1 MRLFKFAFIRMM
13 LICFTFFSVF
23 SPSSLSVMAAQST
36 ETTEFPP
43 EETTSQQTQPTQN
56 TTNLRLIHTP
66 VTVTSNQQDLA
77 IRVKVEN
84 GSENTTVT
92 LFYQTSPDLEWK
104 AKTLTKE
111 NNNEYSGAISAA
123 EYVGTKLSYYIEAK
137 DGEQTTYYPD
147 NKEEPVQ
154 VTVQEEGNDD
164 PQKNPKLLITEIVP
178 DSTNV
183 GGSDGYEFI
192 EIYNNSNQ
200 PISLQ
205 DYQIIYRY
213 PASENKQDVIW
224 KFDDNKTIPAQSS
237 FVAWIK
243 NGSNED
249 KTIADFNNI
258 YKSEVSEDRMT
269 TIHSAGMANTA
280 ERTIIIADK
289 FNNEISSARYG
300 KEDVVQNKGIQ
311 YKVANGQK
319 QLVNIGL
326 SNPANPGEIIKGQVP
341 AEPVQV
347 SHDTH
352 PPVIMHTPVTKGK
365 WQEDIKIE
373 AKVTDNE
380 KVVSV
385 VLSYRFQEN
394 GEYKSIPMELSNAE
408 TNTYSAIIPK
418 ESIFTNEV
426 FYKIEAFDGTQK
438 VETEEQKIT
447 IDNGSFDAQK
457 LPPLLIT
464 ELVPDSTNVNGLD
477 GYEFIEIYNN
487 SSKDI
492 NLKDYKIHYRYPMDG
507 PEADLVWGPE
517 KEDIILPAGQTMIFW
532 IINKGNKD
540 KTVADFN
547 AHYGTQLVE
556 NKSIV
561 KIYSNGMSN
570 TNHNGI
576 AIATNTGH
584 DVVAAYYNDELNV
597 KDTAADKGI
606 FYTFPRDGSRN
617 MKKYSSAKERA
628 TPGQVAPVQVPDQP
642 VVIPEDNEKPTFEDL
657 TTQKQVS
664 EYENIQ
670 LLFDAKD
677 NQQVKTVR
685 LFYKDNQAEKY
696 KSVDL
701 LQDFNDNLYHYTI
714 YSPELIGK
722 AFIEY
727 YLVISDGTN
736 DVTTEK
742 QQISIVQEE
751 KPQGI
756 RLNVTD
762 ETILNQTAIIK
773 ASSNN
778 ISNTTIRIDSKDVT
792 AETKPALEDQAYFA
806 VEVKKTNLYF
816 KNGITIGDD
825 VLLIFDDTINQY
837 VTLTVPID
845 PKYFEKGKGTTI
857 SVRSGTK
864 VSPFDQESEE
874 NRDDFYIKN
883 ARLVLKDGTV
893 LYDSNY
899 ADPEKEI
906 SVGDGAS
913 SQKTVDFTFTIPE
926 EKYNSIAYV
935 WDTTKETEGTHVI
948 QAADGQNTITVNVKI
963 DNSAPM
969 ITPSVEEGKEY
980 KGEFTIDAETKDEI
994 AGVSKV
1000 EATLDGK
1007 PIDLP
1012 FATSSAE
1019 LSKGEHTLILK
1030 AVDHVGNVASK
1041 TVTFS
1046 TVEEHPFNP
1055 EVISPKHQQEN
1066 VSTSPKLKVK
1076 VSDPTKDD
1084 LHVAFFKGYQYQ
1096 PGEKELSIYQNHV
1109 DREPPKEMI
1118 PQGETI
1124 ITGEELKKLEKAD
1137 SQYVITKSTTQFPYQ
1152 RFQVKLDKEIDA
1164 DDEIQ
1169 FTWEGKSLLGRK
1181 VTMYAWNYTANKWE
1195 ALHWKVAEND
1205 ENFTLQGTVKGPD
1218 YVKDQTVQVM
1228 MQDEIASTTQF
1239 DYTFVWMSD
1248 TQYYS
1253 ESYPHIFKRM
1263 TEWIAEKQQELN
1275 IQYVFHTGDIV
1286 DEAEDEMQWKNAN
1299 DAMSVLDQHNIPYG
1313 VLAGNH
1319 DVGHK
1324 TGDYNQYSKYFG
1336 EERFKGKDYYGE
1348 SYKNNRGHYDLISVN
1363 GNDFIMIYMGWGVND
1378 EDIAW
1383 INEVLAKYPDR
1394 MAILNFH
1401 EYLLVSG
1408 NRSPIGDKIY
1418 EKVVVPNK
1426 NVIAVLCGHYHDSE
1440 TLISEIDNDKDGK
1453 PDRKVY
1459 QILADYQGGPEGGQ
1473 GFMRLLH
1480 VNPIENKIYVK
1491 TYSPYLNKYNY
1502 YDSATYPGKD
1512 EFVMDINLKPQEKV
1526 VATDKFEVNVFTNQ
1540 KIGEEAKVKDNETAE
1555 VEWKNLSAEK
1565 EYGWYVTVT
1574 DDFKGKTRSPIWT
1587 FTTAKQMPHPGSGN
1601 NNNGSNPPPSDDRNH
1616 NGNNPPLSDDKNS
1629 NGQRPP
1635 MDGEVILPENS
1646 MSITEETMQD
1656 GRKKITSTIP
1666 KSAIE
1671 DLISKKTTFNILT
1684 IMLHPEKSKEFTEVK
1699 FSSDII
1705 ELLNKKNQQSVIQ
1718 VETGNGTYSL
1728 PIKELNLSNL
1738 AKQLNTSVDQMQIAI
1753 RINKISDKE
1762 GVLQKHRLT
1771 AVSNVIDF
1779 TVLVSAGRK
1788 EIELNRFTQP
1798 IKRSIKFENK
1808 VNVNRATVI
1817 RLNEDGSFAALP
1829 TYLNGNEAVFRS
1841 MTNSKYTIVEHHQTF
1856 SDIKGLWN
1864 REDVEKLASKFIIHG
1879 RKDGTYGPLEDTKR
1893 IHLAVLLT
1901 RSLGLAASKKYDGR
1915 FNDVKG
1921 DEWFAEEL
1929 MAAVEA
1935 GIIKGKGDGRFA
1947 PYESVT
1953 REQAAAMI
1961 SRAMQYVG
1969 YNKQKLDAGKSIKNY
1984 KDFHAIGT
1992 WAQDDVELLLQAG
2005 IMQGRKTG
2013 EFAPREPANRSH
2025 IAAILNRFLVFV
2037 DYMN

>member
-23 SPSSLSVMAAQST
+23 SPSSLSVMAAPSAKSSS
-36 ETTEFPP
+36 EGH
-43 EETTSQQTQPTQN
+43 EETTPRQTQSATSN
-56 TTNLRLIHTP
+56 TAGLQLIHTP
-66 VTVTSNQQDLA
+66 VTAISNQQDLA
-77 IRVKVEN
+77 IRTKVEN
-84 GSENTTVT
+84 GDENTTVT

-111 NNNEYSGAISAA
+111 NNDEYSGTISAA
-123 EYVGTKLSYYIEAK
+123 EYVGTELSYYIEAK
-137 DGEQTTYYPD
+137 SGEQTTYYPA

-154 VTVQEEGNDD
+154 VTIQAAGNDD
-164 PQKNPKLLITEIVP
+164 PQKNPKLLITEVVP
-178 DSTNV
+178 DSTNT
-183 GGSDGYEFI
+183 GSSDGYEFI
-192 EIYNNSNQ
+192 EIYNNSNH
-200 PISLQ
+200 PVSLQ

-213 PASENKQDVIW
+213 PAADHKADAIW
-224 KFDDNKTIPAQSS
+224 EFDDNKTIPAQSS
-237 FVAWIK
+237 LVVWIK

-249 KTIADFNNI
+249 KTLADFNNI
-258 YKSEVSEDRMT
+258 YKSNVSEDKMT

-311 YKVANGQK
+311 YKVVNGQK

-326 SNPANPGEIIKGQVP
+326 SNPANPGKIIEGQVP

-347 SHDTH
+347 SHDTQ

-408 TNTYSAIIPK
+408 TKTYSAIIPK
-418 ESIFTNEV
+418 ESIFTNEI
-426 FYKIEAFDGTQK
+426 FYKIEAFDGIQK
-438 VETEEQKIT
+438 AETEEQKIT
-447 IDNGSFDAQK
+447 IDSGSFDAQK

-492 NLKDYKIHYRYPMDG
+492 NLKDYKIRYRYPMDG
-507 PEADLVWGPE
+507 PEADLVWRPE
-517 KEDIILPAGQTMIFW
+517 KEDIILPAGKTMVFW
-532 IINKGNKD
+532 IINKGNTD

-556 NKSIV
+556 NETIV
-561 KIYSNGMSN
+561 KMNSNGMSN

-576 AIATNTGH
+576 VIATNTGH
-584 DVVAAYYNDELNV
+584 DVAAAYYNDELNV
-597 KDTAADKGI
+597 KDTAPDKGI
-606 FYTFPRDGSRN
+606 FFTFPRDGSRN
-617 MKKYSSAKERA
+617 MKKYSSTKERA

-642 VVIPEDNEKPTFEDL
+642 VNIPGDHENPTFEDL

-664 EYENIQ
+664 EYENVQ

-722 AFIEY
+722 AFMEY

-742 QQISIVQEE
+742 RQIAIIQEE

-762 ETILNQTAIIK
+762 GTILNKTAIIK
-773 ASSNN
+773 ASSDA
-778 ISNTTIRIDSKDVT
+778 ISNTTIRIDSKNVT

-825 VLLIFDDTINQY
+825 ILLIFDDTVNQY

-845 PKYFEKGKGTTI
+845 PKYFAKGKGTTI

-864 VSPFDQESEE
+864 VSPFDTESEE

-893 LYDSNY
+893 LYDSSY

-913 SQKTVDFTFTIPE
+913 SQKTVDFTFMIPD
-926 EKYNSIAYV
+926 EKYNAKAYV
-935 WDTTKETEGTHVI
+935 WDTTKEAEGTHVI
-948 QAADGQNTITVNVKI
+948 QAADGQNTVTANVKV

-1012 FATSSAE
+1012 FAASSAE
-1019 LSKGEHTLILK
+1019 LSKGKHTLVLK
-1030 AVDHVGNVASK
+1030 AVDHVGNAASK
-1041 TVTFS
+1041 TITFS
-1046 TVEEHPFNP
+1046 TVEEHPFSP
-1055 EVISPKHQQEN
+1055 EVISPKHQEEN
-1066 VSTSPKLKVK
+1066 VPTSPKLKVK

-1096 PGEKELSIYQNHV
+1096 PGEKELSVYQNDV
-1109 DREPPKEMI
+1109 DREPPKEMV
-1118 PQGETI
+1118 PNGETA

-1137 SQYVITKSTTQFPYQ
+1137 SKYVVTKSTNQFPYQ
-1152 RFQVKLDKEIDA
+1152 RFQVKLDKEISA
-1164 DDEIQ
+1164 NDEIQ
-1169 FTWEGKSLLGRK
+1169 FTWKGKSLLGRK
-1181 VTMYAWNYTANKWE
+1181 VTMYAWNYAANKWE

-1205 ENFTLQGTVKGPD
+1205 ENFTLQGTVKGTD

-1228 MQDEIASTTQF
+1228 VQDEIASTTQF

-1275 IQYVFHTGDIV
+1275 IQYVFHTGDLV

-1299 DAMSVLDQHNIPYG
+1299 EAMSVLDQHNIPYG

-1440 TLISEIDNDKDGK
+1440 TLISEIDDDKDGT

-1480 VNPIENKIYVK
+1480 VNPVENKIYVK

-1512 EFVMDINLKPQEKV
+1512 EFVMEMNLTPQEKV
-1526 VATDKFEVNVFTNQ
+1526 VATDKFAVDVFTNQ
-1540 KIGEEAKVKDNETAE
+1540 KIGEVAKVKDNETAE

-1587 FTTAKQMPHPGSGN
+1587 FTTAKQMSPPGSGDH
-1601 NNNGSNPPPSDDRNH
+1601 NGSNPPPSDDK
-1616 NGNNPPLSDDKNS
+1616 NP

-1635 MDGEVILPENS
+1635 VDGEVILPENA
-1646 MSITEETMQD
+1646 MSITEEVMQD
-1656 GRKKITSTIP
+1656 GTKKIIATLT
-1666 KSAIE
+1666 KTAIE
-1671 DLISKKTTFNILT
+1671 DFLSKETAFDTFT
-1684 IMLHPEKSKEFTEVK
+1684 IMLHMEKSRELTEVR
-1699 FSSDII
+1699 FPSDMI
-1705 ELLNKKNQQSVIQ
+1705 ELLHKKNRPSVIQ
-1718 VETGNGTYSL
+1718 VETGNGTYNL
-1728 PIKELNLSNL
+1728 PIKEFNLSNL
-1738 AKQLNTSVDQMQIAI
+1738 AKQLNTSADQMQMAV
-1753 RINKISDKE
+1753 RIDNISDKE

-1771 AVSNVIDF
+1771 AVSNIIDF
-1779 TVLVSAGRK
+1779 TVLISAGQK

-1798 IKRSIKFENK
+1798 IKRSIKLKNK

-1817 RLNEDGSFAALP
+1817 RLNEDGTVTALP
-1829 TYLNGNEAVFRS
+1829 TYFNGNEAVFRS
-1841 MTNSKYTIVEHHQTF
+1841 MTNSKYAVIEHYQTF
-1856 SDIKGLWN
+1856 SDIQGLWN
-1864 REDVEKLASKFIIHG
+1864 KEDVEKLASKWIIHG

-1915 FNDVKG
+1915 FTDVKG

-1935 GIIKGKGDGRFA
+1935 GIIKGKEDGRFA
-1947 PYESVT
+1947 PYEPVT

-1969 YNKQKLDAGKSIKNY
+1969 YNKQKLDAGKSIENY
-1984 KDFHAIGT
+1984 KDFHAIGI
-1992 WAQDDVELLLQAG
+1992 WARDDVELLLQAG
-2005 IMQGRKTG
+2005 IMKGRVTG
-2013 EFAPREPANRSH
+2013 EFAPRELANRSH

-2037 DYMN
+2037 GYIN

>member
-1 MRLFKFAFIRMM
+1 MRLFRFTFIRMII
-13 LICFTFFSVF
+13 ICFAFFSVF
-23 SPSSLSVMAAQST
+23 FPFSLSVMAAPSAESPPKEPKETPFQQAQSAT
-36 ETTEFPP
+36 STASN
-43 EETTSQQTQPTQN
+43 TTSLQ
-56 TTNLRLIHTP
+56 LMHTP
-66 VTVTSNQQDLA
+66 VANISNQQDLA
-77 IRVKVEN
+77 IRTKVEN

-104 AKTLTKE
+104 AKPLTKE
-111 NNNEYSGAISAA
+111 NNDEYSGTISAA

-137 DGEQTTYYPD
+137 DGEQTTYYPA

-154 VTVQEEGNDD
+154 VTVQAERNDD
-164 PQKNPKLLITEIVP
+164 PQKNPRLLIAEIVP
-178 DSTNV
+178 DSTNA

-213 PASENKQDVIW
+213 PASDQKADVVW
-224 KFDDNKTIPAQSS
+224 KFDDNKTIPAQTS

-249 KTIADFNNI
+249 KTIADFNNN

-300 KEDVVQNKGIQ
+300 KENVVENKGIQ
-311 YKVANGQK
+311 YKAVNGQQ
-319 QLVNIGL
+319 QLLNIGL
-326 SNPANPGEIIKGQVP
+326 SNPANPGKMIEGQVP

-347 SHDTH
+347 SHDTQ

-365 WQEDIKIE
+365 WQEDIKME
-373 AKVTDNE
+373 ARVTDNE

-394 GEYKSIPMELSNAE
+394 GEYKTIPMELSNAE
-408 TNTYSAIIPK
+408 TNTYTAVIRK
-418 ESIFTNEV
+418 ESIYTNEI

-438 VETEEQKIT
+438 AETEEQKIT
-447 IDNGSFDAQK
+447 IDSGSFDAQK

-464 ELVPDSTNVNGLD
+464 ELVPDSTNVNGVD

-487 SSKDI
+487 SSKAI
-492 NLKDYKIHYRYPMDG
+492 NLKDYKIHYRYPTDG

-517 KEDIILPAGQTMIFW
+517 KEDIILPAGKTMVFW

-556 NKSIV
+556 NESIV
-561 KIYSNGMSN
+561 KVYSNGMSN

-576 AIATNTGH
+576 GIATNTGH
-584 DVVAAYYNDELNV
+584 DVAAAYYNDELNV
-597 KDTAADKGI
+597 KDTAPDKGI

-628 TPGQVAPVQVPDQP
+628 TPGQVASVQVPGQP
-642 VVIPEDNEKPTFEDL
+642 VAIPEDNENPAFEDL

-664 EYENIQ
+664 EYENVQ

-685 LFYKDNQAEKY
+685 LFYKDNQAAEY

-701 LQDFNDNLYHYTI
+701 LQNFNDDLYHYTI

-722 AFIEY
+722 SFIEY
-727 YLVISDGTN
+727 YLVVSDGTN
-736 DVTTEK
+736 DVTTKK
-742 QQISIVQEE
+742 QQISIIHEE
-751 KPQGI
+751 KPQGV
-756 RLNVTD
+756 RLNVTN

-773 ASSNN
+773 ASSND
-778 ISNTTIRIDSKDVT
+778 ISNTMIRIDSQDVT

-825 VLLIFDDTINQY
+825 ILLIFDDTVNQY

-845 PKYFEKGKGTTI
+845 PKYFEKGKGMTI

-864 VSPFDQESEE
+864 VSPFDPESEE

-893 LYDSNY
+893 LYDPDY
-899 ADPEKEI
+899 ADPQKEI

-913 SQKTVDFTFTIPE
+913 SQKTVDFTFTVPD
-926 EKYNSIAYV
+926 EKYNAKAYV
-935 WDTTKETEGTHVI
+935 WDTTKQAEGTHII
-948 QAADGQNTITVNVKI
+948 QATDGQNTVTANVKV
-963 DNSAPM
+963 DNRAPM

-980 KGEFTIDAETKDEI
+980 KGEFTIDAETQDEI

-1007 PIDLP
+1007 PIALP

-1019 LSKGEHTLILK
+1019 LSQGKHTLMLK
-1030 AVDHVGNVASK
+1030 AVDHVGNAASK
-1041 TVTFS
+1041 TVTFL
-1046 TVEEHPFNP
+1046 TVEEHPFSP
-1055 EVISPKHQQEN
+1055 EVISPKHQEKN

-1084 LHVAFFKGYQYQ
+1084 LHVSFFKGYQYQ
-1096 PGEKELSIYQNHV
+1096 PGEKELSIYQNHI
-1109 DREPPKEMI
+1109 DREPPKEMA
-1118 PQGETI
+1118 PKGETA

-1137 SQYVITKSTTQFPYQ
+1137 SQYIVTKSISQFPYQ
-1152 RFQVKLDKEIDA
+1152 RFQVKLDKEIGA
-1164 DDEIQ
+1164 NDEIQ

-1181 VTMYAWNYTANKWE
+1181 VTMYVWNYAFNKWE

-1205 ENFTLQGTVKGPD
+1205 ENFTLQGTVKGTD

-1228 MQDEIASTTQF
+1228 VQDEIASTTQF

-1263 TEWIAEKQQELN
+1263 TEWIVEKQQELN
-1275 IQYVFHTGDIV
+1275 IQYVFHTGDLV
-1286 DEAEDEMQWKNAN
+1286 DEAEDEMQWNNAN
-1299 DAMSVLDQHNIPYG
+1299 DAMSVLDKHNVPYG

-1324 TGDYNQYSKYFG
+1324 TGDYSHYSKYFG
-1336 EERFKGKDYYGE
+1336 EGRFKGKDYYGE
-1348 SYKNNRGHYDLISVN
+1348 SYKNNRGHYDLVSVN

-1440 TLISEIDNDKDGK
+1440 TLIDEIDDNKDGK

-1480 VNPIENKIYVK
+1480 VNPVENKIYVK
-1491 TYSPYLNKYNY
+1491 TYSPYLNKYNF
-1502 YDSATYPGKD
+1502 YDSTAYPGKD
-1512 EFVMDINLKPQEKV
+1512 EFVIDMNLAPQEKM

-1540 KIGEEAKVKDNETAE
+1540 KIGEVAKVKDNETAE
-1555 VEWKNLSAEK
+1555 TEWKNLAAGR
-1565 EYGWYVTVT
+1565 EYGWYVMVE
-1574 DDFKGKTRSPIWT
+1574 DDFKGKTRSSIWT
-1587 FTTAKQMPHPGSGN
+1587 FTTAKGATYPG
-1601 NNNGSNPPPSDDRNH
+1601 NGNH
-1616 NGNNPPLSDDKNS
+1616 NGNNPPPTDGKNPD
-1629 NGQRPP
+1629 GQRPP
-1635 MDGEVILPENS
+1635 VAGEVILPENL
-1646 MSITEETMQD
+1646 MSITEEVMQD
-1656 GRKKITSTIP
+1656 GTKKNTATIA
-1666 KSAIE
+1666 KTAIE
-1671 DLISKKTTFNILT
+1671 DFISKEAAFNILT
-1684 IMLHPEKSKEFTEVK
+1684 IMLRPEKSKGFTEVK

-1705 ELLNKKNQQSVIQ
+1705 ELLNKKNQQSAIQ

-1738 AKQLNTSVDQMQIAI
+1738 AKQLNASADRMQIAI
-1753 RINKISDKE
+1753 RINTISDKE
-1762 GVLQKHRLT
+1762 GVLKKHRLT
-1771 AVSNVIDF
+1771 AVSNIVDF
-1779 TVLVSAGRK
+1779 AVLASADNK
-1788 EIELNRFTQP
+1788 EVELDRFTRP

-1817 RLNEDGSFAALP
+1817 RLNEDGTFTALP
-1829 TYLNGNEAVFRS
+1829 SYFNGNEAVFRS
-1841 MTNSKYTIVEHHQTF
+1841 MTNSKYAVIEHYQTF

-1864 REDVEKLASKFIIHG
+1864 KGDVEKLASKLIIRG

-1893 IHLAVLLT
+1893 IHLAVLLA

-1915 FNDVKG
+1915 FTDVKG

-1935 GIIKGKGDGRFA
+1935 GIINGKGDGRFA

-1969 YNKQKLDAGKSIKNY
+1969 YDKQKLDAGKSVKNY
-1984 KDFHAIGT
+1984 KDFHAIGI
-1992 WAQDDVELLLQAG
+1992 WFRDDVELLLQAG

-2025 IAAILNRFLVFV
+2025 IAAILNRFLTFV
-2037 DYMN
+2037 GYMN

>member
-1 MRLFKFAFIRMM
+1 MRLFRFTLIRMM

-23 SPSSLSVMAAQST
+23 APSSLSVMAVQST
-36 ETTEFPP
+36 ETTESPPKEP
-43 EETTSQQTQPTQN
+43 EETTSQTPNTTSN
-56 TTNLRLIHTP
+56 TTNLQLIHTP
-66 VTVTSNQQDLA
+66 VTTISNQQDLA
-77 IRVKVEN
+77 IRAKVEN
-84 GSENTTVT
+84 GSENSTVT

-111 NNNEYSGAISAA
+111 NNGEYSGVISAA

-137 DGEQTTYYPD
+137 DGEQATYYPA

-154 VTVQEEGNDD
+154 VTVQAEGNDD
-164 PQKNPKLLITEIVP
+164 PQKNPKLLITEVVP

-213 PASENKQDVIW
+213 LASENKQDVIW

-438 VETEEQKIT
+438 AETGEQKIT
-447 IDNGSFDAQK
+447 IDSGSFDAQK

-517 KEDIILPAGQTMIFW
+517 KEDIILPAGQTMVFW

-540 KTVADFN
+540 KTVDDFN

-576 AIATNTGH
+576 VIATNTGH
-584 DVVAAYYNDELNV
+584 DVVSAYYNDELNV
-597 KDTAADKGI
+597 KDTAPDKGI
-606 FYTFPRDGSRN
+606 FYTFPREGSRN
-617 MKKYSSAKERA
+617 MKKYSSAKEKA

-642 VVIPEDNEKPTFEDL
+642 VVIPGDNEKPTLEDL
-657 TTQKQVS
+657 TKQKQVS

-670 LLFDAKD
+670 LLFGAKD

-714 YSPELIGK
+714 CSPELIGK

-736 DVTTEK
+736 DITTEK
-742 QQISIVQEE
+742 QQISIIQEE

-756 RLNVTD
+756 RLNVTN

-773 ASSNN
+773 ASSND

-816 KNGITIGDD
+816 KNGITIGDE
-825 VLLIFDDTINQY
+825 VLIIFDDTINQY

-899 ADPEKEI
+899 ADPQKEI

-926 EKYNSIAYV
+926 EKYNAKAYV
-935 WDTTKETEGTHVI
+935 WDTTKEKEGTHII
-948 QAADGQNTITVNVKI
+948 QATDGQNTVTADVKV

-980 KGEFTIDAETKDEI
+980 KGEFTIDAETQDEI

-1030 AVDHVGNVASK
+1030 AVDHVGNAASK

-1046 TVEEHPFNP
+1046 TVEEHPFSP
-1055 EVISPKHQQEN
+1055 EVISPKHQEEN

-1096 PGEKELSIYQNHV
+1096 PGEKELSIYQNLV
-1109 DREPPKEMI
+1109 DREPPKEMV

-1124 ITGEELKKLEKAD
+1124 ITGEDLKKLEKAD
-1137 SQYVITKSTTQFPYQ
+1137 FQYVITKSTTQFPYQ

-1181 VTMYAWNYTANKWE
+1181 VTMYAWNYAANKWE

-1205 ENFTLQGTVKGPD
+1205 KNFTLQGTVKGPD

-1228 MQDEIASTTQF
+1228 VQDEIASTTQF

-1253 ESYPHIFKRM
+1253 ESYPHIFRRM

-1299 DAMSVLDQHNIPYG
+1299 EAMSVLDQHNIPYG

-1336 EERFKGKDYYGE
+1336 EKRFKGKDYYGE
-1348 SYKNNRGHYDLISVN
+1348 SYKNNRGHYDLVSVN

-1440 TLISEIDNDKDGK
+1440 TLIDEVDDNKDGK

-1512 EFVMDINLKPQEKV
+1512 EFVMDMNLTPQEKM

-1540 KIGEEAKVKDNETAE
+1540 KIGEAAKVKENQTAE

-1587 FTTAKQMPHPGSGN
+1587 FTTRKPTAQPGTG
-1601 NNNGSNPPPSDDRNH
+1601 GGGVITTPAPEQPDLREGKVIKVTEEMVKATDQDWKIDLTESNQTANITVSLTKDIAN
-1616 NGNNPPLSDDKNS
+1616 KIANS
-1629 NGQRPP
+1629 NKPLTLIANMNYTVSLPARNLKYINEKS
-1635 MDGEVILPENS
+1635 DSVINISLKERKQ
-1646 MSITEETMQD
+1646 QD
-1656 GRKKITSTIP
+1656 FEQSSVQQI
-1666 KSAIE
+1666 KSAILDVTITNDKKE
-1671 DLISKKTTFNILT
+1671 AISRFPEPIALSLKVQKPVQENKTTGAYYNEKLKKWEYAGGQLKGDYWIIPTEHLSTFAVISNDKTFKDIHKHWAKEEIESLASKLIIHGKTDDTFAPEQKVTRAEFAVLLVRTMQIHTEEYKGIFKDVPMQKAWAAQQIEAAYRAGIVYGTKEGYFKPDENIT
-1684 IMLHPEKSKEFTEVK
+1684 REQMAAMIIRAIEYKDEKRLQSLK
-1699 FSSDII
+1699 
-1705 ELLNKKNQQSVIQ
+1705 LNKKF
-1718 VETGNGTYSL
+1718 
-1728 PIKELNLSNL
+1728 K
-1738 AKQLNTSVDQMQIAI
+1738 DMQ
-1753 RINKISDKE
+1753 RINDYAKKP
-1762 GVLQKHRLT
+1762 VLQAAELG
-1771 AVSNVIDF
+1771 IIF
-1779 TVLVSAGRK
+1779 GR
-1788 EIELNRFTQP
+1788 
-1798 IKRSIKFENK
+1798 
-1808 VNVNRATVI
+1808 A
-1817 RLNEDGSFAALP
+1817 
-1829 TYLNGNEAVFRS
+1829 NGNFEPKTQTTRAEVAVMLYR
-1841 MTNSKYTIVEHHQTF
+1841 MLNVLK
-1856 SDIKGLWN
+1856 SD
-1864 REDVEKLASKFIIHG
+1864 
-1879 RKDGTYGPLEDTKR
+1879 P
-1893 IHLAVLLT
+1893 
-1901 RSLGLAASKKYDGR
+1901 
-1915 FNDVKG
+1915 
-1921 DEWFAEEL
+1921 
-1929 MAAVEA
+1929 
-1935 GIIKGKGDGRFA
+1935 
-1947 PYESVT
+1947 
-1953 REQAAAMI
+1953 Q
-1961 SRAMQYVG
+1961 
-1969 YNKQKLDAGKSIKNY
+1969 
-1984 KDFHAIGT
+1984 
-1992 WAQDDVELLLQAG
+1992 
-2005 IMQGRKTG
+2005 
-2013 EFAPREPANRSH
+2013 
-2025 IAAILNRFLVFV
+2025 
-2037 DYMN
+2037 